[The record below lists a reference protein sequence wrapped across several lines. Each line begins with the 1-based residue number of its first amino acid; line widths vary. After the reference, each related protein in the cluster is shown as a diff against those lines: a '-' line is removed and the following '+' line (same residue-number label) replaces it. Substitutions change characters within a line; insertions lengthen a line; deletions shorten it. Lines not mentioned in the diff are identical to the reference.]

1 MPIIQDVL
9 ELVSQCLY
17 DQIDVGDPRHSRS
30 YHLFQCPVGQ
40 RDGNQI
46 KTFLQTGQ
54 FLPGQL
60 PAPQKFLA
68 TRLNALFL
76 WDGKPL
82 RLYETDLYAH
92 TEIGFS
98 IMDKTYW
105 RGPAWLCA
113 SPFALFGTPKEE
125 TLRLKADYGIEWEKV
140 GATLKTVAARIP
152 GYESPE
158 EISDGILI
166 ETQVPFQV
174 RADIYTDSHQAQLAF
189 HIDGVL
195 ARPVM

>member
-1 MPIIQDVL
+1 MPIMQGVL

-17 DQIDVGDPRHSRS
+17 DQIDVGDPTPRS
-30 YHLFQCPVGQ
+30 YHLFQCPIGQ

-54 FLPGQL
+54 LLPGQL
-60 PAPQKFLA
+60 CAPQKFLA
-68 TRLNALFL
+68 TRINALFL
-76 WDGKPL
+76 GGGKPL

-125 TLRLKADYGIEWEKV
+125 IPRLKADYGIEWEKV
-140 GATLKTVAARIP
+140 GATLKTVDARIP

-158 EISDGILI
+158 EISGILI
-166 ETQVPFQV
+166 ETQAPFQV
-174 RADIYTDSHQAQLAF
+174 RADIYTDSHRAQLAF
-189 HIDGVL
+189 HIDGIL